1 MSTHISENDVHE
13 KILTTNS
20 ISHNVKG
27 TQNFDEYVKELLSD
41 NKKLS
46 ILNQEKILKGTQE

>member
-1 MSTHISENDVHE
+1 MSTHISEKDVRE

-20 ISHNVKG
+20 IPHNVKG